1 MGRIKKAIPL
11 ITIETAVALML
22 LSRFVH
28 LSPIYSVW
36 DLLYLV
42 KYAVAL
48 ITMYIIMRDKKSI
61 VIGIIGIAY
70 VIISGCFL
78 LHYIFY
84 NFDLETSLLEP
95 FFLFFDPLIIYLT
108 FTAVFICFIAEKGNK
123 YFLFFLVLA
132 VTAADLIVGS
142 VYYLNTIH
150 LQENYGKAEALFLE
164 VANTDFYF
172 EWVVT
177 CLVFV
182 VETILIIVFA
192 KASGKNKSEE
202 TKDLKEKEKNNKLP
216 TLLITASIS
225 LLLSFLLC
233 FAVLRP
239 IMKSCSYE
247 NYKNSFAHK
256 TFEWFPSALD
266 KVSKVSNEKVMSECP
281 FETKESEWTFYPE
294 ENITGLVGVN
304 KAEGESENTIILA
317 FADLNSAK
325 DIKNTIINC
334 KYVSGIAKYAGFEY
348 DNRDIREKKQ
358 YYYVKLVY
366 DNRIVDPKTISF
378 DKDDERV
385 NIDLS
390 EDNVK
395 LNYCNFGDETIV
407 RKYQNYDAVNGIW
420 NDITNEE
427 EQTPPVSDIPYVQWT
442 ELQVDNRDSR
452 YEPLPE
458 GINLFVNEY
467 RFDWDRYDLYG
478 VIQTPQITKIDF
490 QIRNCGVNI
499 DGETVIEDVDESELN
514 IQNGE
519 IKLYVKENG
528 SFKDITPSDATVTSY
543 YATDTIVNYTLES
556 NLLGELEE
564 GDYKLEYAGYSSEFS
579 LAIQTFEAW

>member
-28 LSPIYSVW
+28 LSPIYSAW

-61 VIGIIGIAY
+61 VIGIIGIVY

-78 LHYIFY
+78 LHYIFF

-95 FFLFFDPLIIYLT
+95 FFLFFDPLIIYLV
-108 FTAVFICFIAEKGNK
+108 FTAVVICFISEKGNK

-150 LQENYGKAEALFLE
+150 LQEDYGKAEALFLE

-216 TLLITASIS
+216 ALLITASIS

-266 KVSKVSNEKVMSECP
+266 KVSKVSTEKVMSECP
-281 FETKESEWTFYPE
+281 FET
-294 ENITGLVGVN
+294 
-304 KAEGESENTIILA
+304 
-317 FADLNSAK
+317 
-325 DIKNTIINC
+325 
-334 KYVSGIAKYAGFEY
+334 
-348 DNRDIREKKQ
+348 
-358 YYYVKLVY
+358 
-366 DNRIVDPKTISF
+366 
-378 DKDDERV
+378 
-385 NIDLS
+385 
-390 EDNVK
+390 
-395 LNYCNFGDETIV
+395 
-407 RKYQNYDAVNGIW
+407 
-420 NDITNEE
+420 
-427 EQTPPVSDIPYVQWT
+427 
-442 ELQVDNRDSR
+442 
-452 YEPLPE
+452 
-458 GINLFVNEY
+458 
-467 RFDWDRYDLYG
+467 
-478 VIQTPQITKIDF
+478 
-490 QIRNCGVNI
+490 
-499 DGETVIEDVDESELN
+499 
-514 IQNGE
+514 
-519 IKLYVKENG
+519 
-528 SFKDITPSDATVTSY
+528 
-543 YATDTIVNYTLES
+543 
-556 NLLGELEE
+556 
-564 GDYKLEYAGYSSEFS
+564 
-579 LAIQTFEAW
+579 